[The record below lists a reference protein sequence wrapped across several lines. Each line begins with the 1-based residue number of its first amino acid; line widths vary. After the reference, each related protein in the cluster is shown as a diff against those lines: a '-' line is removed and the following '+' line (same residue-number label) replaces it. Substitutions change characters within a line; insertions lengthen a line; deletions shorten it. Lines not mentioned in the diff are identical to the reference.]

1 MLLYKGIP
9 AQLRAIPAAGY
20 RFARWE
26 GLSQSNSAGIQVT
39 LDKNSET
46 QAIFEPITSTQTSEV
61 VINEIHYYV
70 AFTQDSDDWVEL
82 HNPNDYAVDMSY
94 WFFSDSDDA
103 HWYYFAPGCMLA
115 EGPIGFGFAGSGELL
130 RLFNAQAQLV
140 DSVRYDD

>member
-1 MLLYKGIP
+1 M
-9 AQLRAIPAAGY
+9 
-20 RFARWE
+20 
-26 GLSQSNSAGIQVT
+26 
-39 LDKNSET
+39 
-46 QAIFEPITSTQTSEV
+46 
-61 VINEIHYYV
+61 VINEIHYNV

-103 HWYYFAPGCMLA
+103 HWYYFAPGSMMAEGGFRVLVRKPEDFAAAYPTVSVA